1 MTLLAAERLFKK
13 FDDQIILNDVS
24 FTVQSRDR
32 IGLVGRNGSGKTT
45 LFEIMTGS
53 MDLDRGS
60 IVRSKSCRIDYI
72 EQEKTEHLESTVFDF
87 VAAARGDLLSMRRD
101 IEALEHELQLHPHD
115 TVSLDR
121 LGQLQS
127 HFEGEGG
134 FNFENEVKIILE
146 GLGFPVERHRDRIK
160 SFSGGEKNRAGL
172 ARALAGN
179 GNLLLLD
186 EPTNHL
192 DIESTRWL
200 EEYLSSLERS
210 YIIVS
215 HDRAFLTAAVNR
227 VWEIS
232 NGKIDSYTGGFEQFL
247 NERQQRRQLQQ
258 HHYEHQQAEIKR
270 IEEFVRR
277 NMAGQKTKQAQSKLK
292 YLNRIK
298 RIQAPKS
305 ERQPDAIRLHS
316 SGRSFAHVLSV
327 EGVSL
332 AWGTDEVVRDITF
345 DIYRGDKVGLI
356 GQNGSGKSTIL
367 KALVGEISPVR
378 GEIRLGANVD
388 VAYFDQELVDLDLDI
403 TVLNSIWEVDPMV
416 EIGKMRSFLARFG
429 FTGEDCFKRVS
440 TLSGGEKTKLS
451 LARLLYHPAN
461 LIIFDEPTN
470 NLDLDSREALEKAL
484 QEYDGSCLVVS
495 HDRYFLDHVV
505 DKILYISNA
514 ELETFNGN
522 YSYFKEKTS
531 GQAPVVKVKSSERK
545 QEYLTFKEKSKQRA
559 RLKKDLKAT
568 HKRIAAMEAELE
580 RTINDLQE
588 NIPKTDWEKL
598 DETIRRKKELE
609 DNLMQAYHDLERLE
623 EIELD

>member
-13 FDDQIILNDVS
+13 FDDQIILSDVS

-45 LFEIMTGS
+45 LFEIMTGA

-60 IVRSKSCRIDYI
+60 IVRSKACRIDYI

-87 VAAARGDLLSMRRD
+87 AAAARGDLLNMRRD
-101 IEALEHELQLHPHD
+101 IVALEHELQLHPHD
-115 TVSLDR
+115 TISLER

-127 HFEGEGG
+127 RFESEGG

-200 EEYLSSLERS
+200 EEYLSTQERS

-215 HDRAFLTAAVNR
+215 HDRAFLTAAVDR
-227 VWEIS
+227 VWEITH
-232 NGKIDSYTGGFEQFL
+232 GRIDTYTGGFEQFL
-247 NERQQRRQLQQ
+247 SERQQRRQRQR

-298 RIQAPKS
+298 RIQAPKG
-305 ERQPDAIRLHS
+305 ERQPDAIRMQS

-327 EGVSL
+327 EDVSL
-332 AWGTDEVVRDITF
+332 AWGTEEVVRDVTF
-345 DIYRGDKVGLI
+345 DIYRGDRVGLI
-356 GQNGSGKSTIL
+356 GQHGSGKSTIL
-367 KALVGEISPVR
+367 TALLREISPVR
-378 GEIRLGANVD
+378 GEIRLGANVE
-388 VAYFDQELVDLDLDI
+388 VAYFDQELVDLDLDS
-403 TVLNSIWEVDPMV
+403 TVLDSIWEVDPMV

-429 FTGEDCFKRVS
+429 FTGEDCFKKVFA
-440 TLSGGEKTKLS
+440 LSGGEKTKLS

-461 LIIFDEPTN
+461 LILFDEPTN
-470 NLDLDSREALEKAL
+470 HLDLDSRDALEKAL
-484 QEYDGSCLVVS
+484 QEYEGSCLVVS

-505 DKILYISNA
+505 DKILYIDDA
-514 ELETFNGN
+514 ELRVFNGN

-531 GQAPVVKVKSSERK
+531 EQAPVVRVKTSGSK
-545 QEYLTFKEKSKQRA
+545 QDYLSFKEKSRRRT

-568 HKRIAAMEAELE
+568 RDKIAAMEAELE
-580 RTINDLQE
+580 RTIKDLQE

-598 DETIRRKKELE
+598 DETSRHKKELE
-609 DNLMQAYHDLERLE
+609 DNLLQTYHDLERLE